1 MRVLSGSTIK
11 GLKRVPKDVDQ
22 DHELPKKNLGRMQL
36 FGSLMH
42 REAAIPGSK
51 FEASKLSTS
60 KNREHSHLRGSVQRN
75 FVRARRRQLAMELL
89 PLLEIQLH
97 ALRPGLTEADQ
108 VLAGW
113 HATDLVTTATVVRV
127 LAVAGIVF
135 STGSGM

>member
-1 MRVLSGSTIK
+1 
-11 GLKRVPKDVDQ
+11 
-22 DHELPKKNLGRMQL
+22 
-36 FGSLMH
+36 MH

-60 KNREHSHLRGSVQRN
+60 KNREHSHLQGSVQRN

-113 HATDLVTTATVVRV
+113 HATDLVTTVTVVRV
-127 LAVAGIVF
+127 LLVAGIVF